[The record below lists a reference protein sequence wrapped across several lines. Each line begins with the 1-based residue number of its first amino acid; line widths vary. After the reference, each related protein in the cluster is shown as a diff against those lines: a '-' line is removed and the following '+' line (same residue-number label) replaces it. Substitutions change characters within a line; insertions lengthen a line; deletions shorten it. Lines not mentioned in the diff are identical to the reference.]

1 MPQTATNATH
11 SPRWSGALER
21 ADDGSHRSG
30 TRQGALRGV
39 QFRIVDPMELFD
51 ALPAALDS
59 GAQLPTHWSISPA
72 LVEFRTL
79 ADVAT
84 AISQVDSRSDRVIEA
99 LLAMPF
105 DDDLVAQVLLA
116 GLRRLLFLCRGSRRE
131 LLDDLVVEVAIAIGE
146 LRRVRPLNYRRHLA
160 YVLVDRAR
168 DRQRASL
175 RRQSSCWP
183 VDAQSF
189 SEVAEEREWTLE
201 DQVLDRLRLRIV
213 REQVA
218 ASGDNGLRRSW
229 NSLVELI
236 EAPRGTRPE
245 RDRWKYVR
253 RRLGDYLGPDA
264 A

>member
-1 MPQTATNATH
+1 MNSPADPAT
-11 SPRWSGALER
+11 REV
-21 ADDGSHRSG
+21 
-30 TRQGALRGV
+30 RQGALRGV
-39 QFRIVDPMELFD
+39 QSGIVDPMELFD

-59 GAQLPTHWSISPA
+59 SAEVPIHWSTSPA

-84 AISQVDSRSDRVIEA
+84 AISQIDSRSDVVIEA
-99 LLAMPF
+99 LLAMPL
-105 DDDLVAQVLLA
+105 DDDLVAPVVLA

-131 LLDDLVVEVAIAIGE
+131 LLDDLVVELAIAIGE
-146 LRRVRPLNYRRHLA
+146 LRRVRPLNYRRRLV

-175 RRQSSCWP
+175 RRECSYWP
-183 VDAQSF
+183 VDAHSF
-189 SEVAEEREWTLE
+189 ADVAEASPSSVE
-201 DQVLDRLRLRIV
+201 DEVLDRLRLGVV
-213 REQVA
+213 RERVA
-218 ASGDNGLRRSW
+218 VSGDIGLRRSW
-229 NSLVELI
+229 NSLVELVD
-236 EAPRGTRPE
+236 APRQTRPQ